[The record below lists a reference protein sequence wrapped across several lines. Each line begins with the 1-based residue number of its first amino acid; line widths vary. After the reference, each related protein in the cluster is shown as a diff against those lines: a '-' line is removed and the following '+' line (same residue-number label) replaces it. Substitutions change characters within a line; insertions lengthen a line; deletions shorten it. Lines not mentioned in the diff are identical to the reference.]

1 MYPYAIPN
9 NFLLLF
15 LKFNPFNMKNII
27 LLTVLFFSFF
37 SSFGQKTISEEILNQ
52 VKLSYK
58 PTDTYLKAVT
68 NAVSNNSV
76 SNLALNR
83 QNIGKFDHEF
93 KYKVSVKG
101 ITDQESSGRCW
112 MFTSLNVM
120 RPKAMEKF
128 NLSIFEYSENYL
140 YFWDIFEKSN
150 LFLENIIETRNKK
163 IDNREVD
170 WLFRNVVGDG
180 GVWNSFTN
188 LAEKYGLVPKEVMPE
203 THSSENTRMMVRL
216 IRRKLRE
223 DAIKLRTMK
232 GSNEKLRKSK
242 IMMLKD
248 IYKMLCINLGEPP
261 SEFLWRYKD
270 KDGNLTPYKKY
281 TPKSFMK
288 ESLGE
293 INFSDYI
300 MLMDDPSK
308 PYYKLYE
315 INKDRNILE
324 GKNWKFINLP
334 ANEMK
339 KYALKSL
346 QNNEAMYFS
355 CDVGKQLNKDKGLLD
370 TKNYD
375 YESLFGVK
383 FDMNKKERILSH
395 ESGSTHGMAL
405 VGADIDQSGKTT
417 KWLLENSWGKSAG
430 HNGYLTMTDRW
441 FDEYMFRVVILKKF
455 IDEKTLKILNQ
466 NPILLP
472 PWDPMFQE
480 DL

>member
-1 MYPYAIPN
+1 MKHS
-9 NFLLLF
+9 LF
-15 LKFNPFNMKNII
+15 ITIFIF
-27 LLTVLFFSFF
+27 VFSL
-37 SSFGQKTISEEILNQ
+37 SFAQKTITEKQLSEI
-52 VKLSYK
+52 KTSYN
-58 PTDTYLKAVT
+58 PTDAYMKAVT
-68 NAVSNNSV
+68 NAVSNNTIT
-76 SNLALNR
+76 NLALNR
-83 QNIGKFDHEF
+83 QNVGKFDHEF
-93 KYKVSVKG
+93 KYKVKVNG

-112 MFTSLNVM
+112 MFTSMNVM
-120 RPKAMEKF
+120 RPKAMQTL
-128 NLSIFEYSENYL
+128 NLSMFEYSENYL

-150 LFLENIIETRNKK
+150 LFLEGIIETRMKK
-163 IDNREVD
+163 IDDREVD
-170 WLFRNVVGDG
+170 WLLSNVVGDG
-180 GVWNSFTN
+180 GVWNSFSN

-203 THSSENTRMMVRL
+203 THSSESTRMMIKL
-216 IRRKLRE
+216 IRRKLRG
-223 DAIKLRTMK
+223 DALKLRMMK
-232 GSNEKLRKSK
+232 GTDDVLRQAK
-242 IMMLKD
+242 ITILKD
-248 IYKMLCINLGEPP
+248 VYKMLCINLGEPP
-261 SEFLWRYKD
+261 TEFKWRYKD
-270 KDGNLTPYKKY
+270 NDGNLTEYKTY

-288 ESLGE
+288 ATLGE
-293 INFSDYI
+293 LKFSDYV

-308 PYYKLYE
+308 AYYKLYE
-315 INKDRNILE
+315 IKKDRNVLE

-334 ANEMK
+334 AEEIK

-355 CDVGKQLNKDKGLLD
+355 CDVGKQLNKDEGLLD
-370 TKNYD
+370 TENYD

-405 VGADIDQSGKTT
+405 IGADVDQNGKIT

-455 IDEKTLKILNQ
+455 TNEKILKILNQ
-466 NPILLP
+466 KPIMLP

>member
-1 MYPYAIPN
+1 
-9 NFLLLF
+9 
-15 LKFNPFNMKNII
+15 MKNILLIAGI
-27 LLTVLFFSFF
+27 LLISVQLFA
-37 SSFGQKTISEEILNQ
+37 QKTLSEKEIKEIKSAYNQ
-52 VKLSYK
+52 NDS
-58 PTDTYLKAVT
+58 YLKAVT
-68 NAVSNNSV
+68 NAVSNNTIT
-76 SNLALNR
+76 NLALNR
-83 QNIGKFDHEF
+83 QNVGKFDHEF
-93 KYKVSVKG
+93 KYKIKTNG

-120 RPKAMEKF
+120 RPKAMQTL
-128 NLSIFEYSENYL
+128 NLSMFEYSENYL

-150 LFLENIIETRNKK
+150 LFLEGIIETRMKK
-163 IDNREVD
+163 IDDREVD
-170 WLFRNVVGDG
+170 WLLSNVVGDG

-188 LAEKYGLVPKEVMPE
+188 LAEKYGLVPKDVMPE
-203 THSSENTRMMVRL
+203 THSSESTRMMIKL
-216 IRRKLRE
+216 IRRKLRK
-223 DAIKLRTMK
+223 DALFLRSIKGTDEVLRNT
-232 GSNEKLRKSK
+232 KLS
-242 IMMLKD
+242 MLKD
-248 IYKMLCINLGEPP
+248 VYKMLCINLGVPP
-261 SEFLWRYKD
+261 SEFSWRYKN
-270 KDGNLTPYKKY
+270 KNRTLEETKTY

-288 ESLGE
+288 ATLGE
-293 INFSDYI
+293 LNFSDYV

-308 PYYKLYE
+308 TYYKLYE
-315 INKDRNILE
+315 IKKDRNVLE

-334 ANEMK
+334 AEEIK

-355 CDVGKQLNKDKGLLD
+355 CDVGKQLNKDEGLLD
-370 TKNYD
+370 TDNYD

-405 VGADIDQSGKTT
+405 VGVDVDQNGKIT

-441 FDEYMFRVVILKKF
+441 FNEYMFRVVILKKF
-455 IDEKTLKILNQ
+455 IDLKTLKLLNQ
-466 NPILLP
+466 KPIMLA

>member
-1 MYPYAIPN
+1 
-9 NFLLLF
+9 
-15 LKFNPFNMKNII
+15 MKNILLFAGI
-27 LLTVLFFSFF
+27 LLISVQSFA
-37 SSFGQKTISEEILNQ
+37 QKTLSEKEIKEIKSAYNQ
-52 VKLSYK
+52 NDS
-58 PTDTYLKAVT
+58 YLKAVT
-68 NAVSNNSV
+68 NAVSNNTITK
-76 SNLALNR
+76 LALNR
-83 QNIGKFDHEF
+83 QNVGKFDHEF
-93 KYKVSVKG
+93 KYRVKTNG

-112 MFTSLNVM
+112 MFTSMNVM
-120 RPKAMEKF
+120 RPKAMQTL
-128 NLSIFEYSENYL
+128 NLPMFEYSENYL

-150 LFLENIIETRNKK
+150 LFLEGIIETRMKK
-163 IDNREVD
+163 IDDREVD
-170 WLFRNVVGDG
+170 WLLSNVVGDG

-188 LAEKYGLVPKEVMPE
+188 LAEKYGLVPKDVMPE
-203 THSSENTRMMVRL
+203 THSSENTRMMIKL
-216 IRRKLRE
+216 IRRKLRG
-223 DAIKLRTMK
+223 DALKLRMMK
-232 GSNEKLRKSK
+232 GTDEVLRQAK
-242 IMMLKD
+242 ITILKD

-261 SEFLWRYKD
+261 TEFKWRYKD
-270 KDGNLTPYKKY
+270 KSGNLTEYETY
-281 TPKSFMK
+281 TPKSFAK
-288 ESLGE
+288 ATLGE
-293 INFSDYI
+293 LNFSDYV
-300 MLMDDPSK
+300 MLMDDSSK
-308 PYYKLYE
+308 DYYKLYE
-315 INKDRNILE
+315 IKKDRNVLE

-334 ANEMK
+334 AEEIK

-355 CDVGKQLNKDKGLLD
+355 CDVGKQLNKEEGLLD
-370 TKNYD
+370 TENYD

-405 VGADIDQSGKTT
+405 IGADVDRNGKIT

-466 NPILLP
+466 KPIMLP

>member
-1 MYPYAIPN
+1 MKQISIFAI
-9 NFLLLF
+9 FLLTITL
-15 LKFNPFNMKNII
+15 
-27 LLTVLFFSFF
+27 SYA
-37 SSFGQKTISEEILNQ
+37 QKTITEKQLTEI
-52 VKLSYK
+52 KSSYNSG
-58 PTDTYLKAVT
+58 DAYMKAVT
-68 NAVSNNSV
+68 NAVSNNKI
-76 SNLALNR
+76 NDLALNR

-93 KYKVSVKG
+93 KYKVKTNG

-112 MFTSLNVM
+112 MFTSMNVM
-120 RPKAMEKF
+120 RPKAMQTF
-128 NLSIFEYSENYL
+128 NLPMFEYSQNYL

-150 LFLENIIETRNKK
+150 LFLEGIIETRNKK
-163 IDNREVD
+163 IDDREVD
-170 WLFRNVVGDG
+170 WLFGNVVGDG

-203 THSSENTRMMVRL
+203 THSSENTRMTIKL
-216 IRRKLRE
+216 IRRKLRGE
-223 DAIKLRTMK
+223 ALKLRNMK
-232 GSNEKLRKSK
+232 GTDDVLRKAK
-242 IMMLKD
+242 ITMLKD
-248 IYKMLCINLGEPP
+248 VYKMLCINLGEPP
-261 SEFLWRYKD
+261 AQFMWRYKD
-270 KDGNLTPYKKY
+270 KDGNLTEYKKY

-288 ESLGE
+288 ASLGD
-293 INFSDYI
+293 IHYSDYI

-308 PYYKLYE
+308 SYYKLYE
-315 INKDRNILE
+315 IKKDRNISE

-334 ANEMK
+334 AKEIK

-355 CDVGKQLNKDKGLLD
+355 CDVGKQLNKDEGLLD

-405 VGADIDQSGKTT
+405 IGADVDRNGKIT

-466 NPILLP
+466 KPIILP
-472 PWDPMFQE
+472 PWDPMFSE